1 MFYNIVDAKVCA
13 AYNKVGYES
22 EWYAESNVR
31 YKIKRYTW
39 YCFFDQDCCFGSCCS
54 RDYDNDDGLYTYT
67 SNTTPYAAIVGITV
81 GVAFGVFLCIA
92 CWINFCK
99 SDGNTNLARG
109 VTYTANDTVVI
120 RQRPQGDTESPL
132 LPPLSDRQNTPQCS
146 PSRVDGNST
155 VDRNVHSNQ
164 GNPEMNSS
172 PGGHFTHT
180 TELIEPPPSYEYV
193 MSHDFPIT
201 TSENSHSQND

>member
-1 MFYNIVDAKVCA
+1 M
-13 AYNKVGYES
+13 
-22 EWYAESNVR
+22 
-31 YKIKRYTW
+31 
-39 YCFFDQDCCFGSCCS
+39 
-54 RDYDNDDGLYTYT
+54 
-67 SNTTPYAAIVGITV
+67 
-81 GVAFGVFLCIA
+81 
-92 CWINFCK
+92 
-99 SDGNTNLARG
+99 
-109 VTYTANDTVVI
+109 I

-201 TSENSHSQND
+201 TSEIFHSQNDWMEPLIICLRTMLNAICTTNLLTDMLCWFILRCPLQSLRHDQTIARCGSRNHAVMKLRVPLLMLFKGIIQ